1 MCMFPMKH
9 WGSAFKNAEQLCR
22 GKARSA
28 FLSAEPRTPGVLQL
42 PRPWF
47 TTPPLCS
54 KMQTHMLDV
63 KPTPKSY
70 ITHKIQAYVFKCS
83 PE

>member
-1 MCMFPMKH
+1 MFRMKH
-9 WGSAFKNAEQLCR
+9 RGSAMKNTRQFCG

-28 FLSAEPRTPGVLQL
+28 FLTAEPHTPGVLQL
-42 PRPWF
+42 LRPWF

-54 KMQTHMLDV
+54 KTQTHMLDV

-70 ITHKIQAYVFKCS
+70 ITHKIQAYAFKCS